1 MHLRVPKDG
10 VWITVPGT
18 SARIRPWFRRLYI
31 TSELLGCS
39 ERCIKNDQN
48 LNSSE
53 SKLWKNQRQAD
64 IVWSI
69 VIGADRNMGW
79 GAARL
84 QVRNGHMLTWAF
96 IWLPD
101 PQAFPCP
108 FPKKCDAIR
117 QVWAKTR
124 WTMINTFSMHTW
136 CAASQA
142 KDYVFGVI
150 YLIEICIKI
159 CGLKCSFFK
168 DRLAKACWS
177 TQLPWGGRPKKAVRS
192 IRSGRSGVFRAI

>member
-1 MHLRVPKDG
+1 MAFESQYLGLQRGYDLGFEGFTLPASCLAAPRDASRMIRIWTHL
-10 VWITVPGT
+10 
-18 SARIRPWFRRLYI
+18 S
-31 TSELLGCS
+31 
-39 ERCIKNDQN
+39 QN
-48 LNSSE
+48 YE
-53 SKLWKNQRQAD
+53 KNQRQAD

-108 FPKKCDAIR
+108 FPKKCDAKR